1 MSERQMPTYYPGD
14 VVELEIEIKHKVNFR
29 NVVVTFVGRRDP
41 DDQVALRA
49 QIDAGEVVVQETWP
63 DGTKRSTLHIMKVAS
78 RNDWAPGL
86 VYELAE
92 VQGQT
97 IGPLPGESKHG
108 SFVEFDLGGIIR
120 PRFRFEEEAGQLHA
134 SVSSALLLD

>member
-1 MSERQMPTYYPGD
+1 M
-14 VVELEIEIKHKVNFR
+14 
-29 NVVVTFVGRRDP
+29 
-41 DDQVALRA
+41 ALRA
-49 QIDAGEVVVQETWP
+49 QIDAGEVGVQETWP

-97 IGPLPGESKHG
+97 VGPLPGESKHG